1 MIRAA
6 LISLIASPAAALP
19 GAMELGCDFQFRCI
33 EGRCVFHDET
43 ARLHLTPTGAT
54 PGFIGQVTRGDTD
67 HPAMGNTETSGDAIV
82 TQIEFSDPQNARFLT
97 VHDDGRAMMRLLEP
111 PLRTLLLGTCKEV
124 E

>member
-1 MIRAA
+1 MIRALA
-6 LISLIASPAAALP
+6 LSLLASPAVALP
-19 GAMELGCDFQFRCI
+19 GAVDMGCAFQFRCI
-33 EGRCVFHDET
+33 EGRCVFHEDT
-43 ARLHLTPTGAT
+43 AKLQLSATGAT
-54 PGFIGQVTRGDTD
+54 PGFIGRVMRGETD
-67 HPAMGNTETSGDAIV
+67 HPAMGNTEGDL